1 MKWVAFFL
9 LFLTLAAG
17 CVLEDKPVI
26 PEDGGVEAGVCGIC
40 PLNRP
45 ICNDDF
51 QCVEC
56 TADDAG
62 FCRGDTPV
70 CKTDAFNCVQCN
82 ASSDCNDPDAARCNT
97 ETNACERCQGESDCI
112 GIDGLPRCEAGTC
125 VECNA
130 NSDCNDPGA
139 ARCNTETNA
148 CERCQ
153 GESDCIGIDG
163 LSICEVG
170 TCVECTPGTEAI
182 TCPNGDSCNPITN
195 ECSGIQE
202 GSRLTCQLCVS
213 DRDCGEDGNR
223 CVLMTYQDA
232 PYPDAQT
239 GFCLKTFSSGDPCER
254 PYLVPLLG
262 RESLSGPPEANFCGI
277 DEVNVTCPAVL
288 AFLSNVE
295 CLSGED
301 SECPESGLCEDFV
314 DGVAEDRCTYL
325 CTDADQCKDPPVAGS
340 TCGVGSGGSGGYD
353 YCGG

>member
-1 MKWVAFFL
+1 M
-9 LFLTLAAG
+9 
-17 CVLEDKPVI
+17 PV
-26 PEDGGVEAGVCGIC
+26 
-40 PLNRP
+40 
-45 ICNDDF
+45 CNDDF

-56 TADDAG
+56 TAEQDAY
-62 FCRGDTPV
+62 CQDETPV
-70 CKTDAFNCVQCN
+70 CKTDAFDCVQCN
-82 ASSDCNDPDAARCNT
+82 ASSECDDPDAARCNT
-97 ETNACERCQGESDCI
+97 ETNACEGCQGESDCI
-112 GIDGLPRCEAGTC
+112 GIDGLSICEAGTC

-139 ARCNTETNA
+139 ARCNTETNV
-148 CERCQ
+148 CEGCQ

-163 LSICEVG
+163 LS
-170 TCVECTPGTEAI
+170 EAI

-277 DEVNVTCPAVL
+277 DEANVTCPAVL
-288 AFLSNVE
+288 ALLNDVRCPTGDNE
-295 CLSGED
+295 
-301 SECPESGLCEDFV
+301 ECPESGLCRDFAG
-314 DGVAEDRCTYL
+314 GVAEDRCTYRCGL
-325 CTDADQCKDPPVAGS
+325 PAQCPAAEPAN
-340 TCGVGSGGSGGYD
+340 TCGSPGAGGAGGDGGYD